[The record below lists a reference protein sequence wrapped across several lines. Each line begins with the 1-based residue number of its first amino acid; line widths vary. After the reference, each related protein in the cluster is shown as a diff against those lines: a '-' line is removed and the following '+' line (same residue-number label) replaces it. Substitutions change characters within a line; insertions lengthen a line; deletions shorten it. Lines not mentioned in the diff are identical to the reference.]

1 MRQKNNILGEF
12 NEVLIANF
20 LEGQGQ
26 KILELRFKG
35 KNGEIDVISSNDESI
50 IFTEVKYRK
59 HFEDFEGIVNNK
71 KLECM
76 VKTAESFVSQNSLEH
91 LNQRFD
97 VIFIDNYKNINHLQN
112 VLS

>member
-1 MRQKNNILGEF
+1 MRQKNNILGEIH
-12 NEVLIANF
+12 EVLIANF

-35 KNGEIDVISSNDESI
+35 KNGEIDVISSNSESI

-59 HFEDFEGIVNNK
+59 HFDDFEGIISEK
-71 KLECM
+71 KLKCM
-76 VKTAESFVSQNSLEH
+76 FKTAESFVFQNSLEH

-97 VIFIDNYKNINHLQN
+97 VIFIDNSKNINHIQN
-112 VLS
+112 IFA